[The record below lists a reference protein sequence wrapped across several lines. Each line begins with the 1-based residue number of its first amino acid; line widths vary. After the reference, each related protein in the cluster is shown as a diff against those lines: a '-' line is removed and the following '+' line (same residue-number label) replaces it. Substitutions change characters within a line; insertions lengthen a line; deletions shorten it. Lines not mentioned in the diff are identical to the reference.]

1 MGQVGCTHCTEHT
14 DVLTLPRIYCSP
26 VNVDTVHVFDVL
38 DIVTDAVCPC
48 SDAEMKDVGLRGLGT
63 LGGG

>member
-1 MGQVGCTHCTEHT
+1 M
-14 DVLTLPRIYCSP
+14 
-26 VNVDTVHVFDVL
+26 DTVHVFDVL

-63 LGGG
+63 LGGGGGDEGHNMWDMYTCAHACTRTHTHT